1 MKQQPLASVAN
12 LLRAA
17 ACGAFLF
24 VTASANEVP
33 VVSLTGPTDGAALQ
47 AGTYCKISANASD
60 RDGSIAKVEFSV
72 DGVVIGEATRA
83 PYEVTWNNPR
93 AGSRVVSVQATD
105 NQGAVSRWDYAI
117 VTSQACA
124 TDPQWTEG
132 PRKGYQMTLYGQPGT
147 SYQVQYSEDMRTWKT
162 IRTVDMK
169 QDAGVVITDT
179 GAATNDTR
187 RYYRFLAMK

>member
-1 MKQQPLASVAN
+1 MKAQPLAHVAS

-17 ACGAFLF
+17 ACGSLLTTIA
-24 VTASANEVP
+24 AANEVP
-33 VVSLTGPTDGAALQ
+33 VVALTGPTDGVALQ
-47 AGTYCKISANASD
+47 AGTYCKITANASD
-60 RDGSIAKVEFSV
+60 RDGSIVKVEFSV

-105 NQGAVSRWDYAI
+105 NEGAVSRWDYAI
-117 VTSQACA
+117 VSSQARA

-162 IRTVDMK
+162 IRTVDVK
-169 QDAGVVITDT
+169 HDAGIVITDT
-179 GAATNDTR
+179 SAASNDTR